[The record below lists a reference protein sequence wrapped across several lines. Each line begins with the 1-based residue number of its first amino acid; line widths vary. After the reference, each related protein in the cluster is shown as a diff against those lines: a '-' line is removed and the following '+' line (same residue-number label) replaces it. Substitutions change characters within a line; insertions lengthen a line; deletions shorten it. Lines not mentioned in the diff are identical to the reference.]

1 MKRWVRAVLIV
12 LAVLLVILLVGPFLV
27 PITPLQGTLP
37 PEQLAD
43 PDSQFITLDGVR
55 VHYKQTGQGQPTL
68 LLLHGFAASEFSWR
82 EVMQPLAKFGTIIA
96 YDRPAFGLTE
106 RPLKWT
112 GSNPYGAGFQADMVF
127 AMMDAKNV
135 QQAILIGNSAGGAI
149 ATLAALRHPER
160 VRALVLVDAAI
171 YSGKS
176 SSGVMDWLLRMP
188 QAQRLG
194 PLFVRSIKDW
204 GMDFGRSAWHDPS
217 KITPEIWA
225 GYLKPLKAD
234 NWDRG
239 LWEFNQA
246 PRAVGLSA
254 RLNEIKLPVLV
265 ITGDDDR
272 IVPTENSIRQA
283 RELPNA
289 RLVVIPNCGHVPH
302 EECPAAFMQA
312 VAEFMDSIR

>member
-1 MKRWVRAVLIV
+1 VKRWVRAVLIV

>member
-1 MKRWVRAVLIV
+1 MKTVLIV
-12 LAVLLVILLVGPFLV
+12 LAVLLVILLVGPFLA
-27 PITPLQGTLP
+27 PIPPLQGTLP
-37 PEQLAD
+37 PERLAD
-43 PDSQFITLDGVR
+43 PDSQFITLNGVR
-55 VHYKQTGQGQPTL
+55 VHYKQTGQGQPAM

-82 EVMQPLAKFGTIIA
+82 EAMQPLAKFGTVIA

-106 RPLKWT
+106 RPQKWT
-112 GSNPYGAGFQADMVF
+112 GENPYGSEFQADTVF

-135 QQAILIGNSAGGAI
+135 QQAILIGNSAGGTI

-160 VRALVLVDAAI
+160 VRALILVDAAI
-171 YSGKS
+171 YSRKS
-176 SSGVMDWLLRMP
+176 SSGVMDWLLQTP

-204 GMDFGRSAWHDPS
+204 GMDFARSAWHDPS
-217 KITPEIWA
+217 KITPDIWT

-246 PRAVGLSA
+246 PRAVSLST
-254 RLNEIKLPVLV
+254 RLDEIKLPVLV

-272 IVPTENSIRQA
+272 IVPTENSVRLA

-289 RLVVIPNCGHVPH
+289 RLAVIPNCGHVPH
-302 EECPAAFMQA
+302 EECPAAFMRA
-312 VAEFMDSIR
+312 VAEFIDSIR